1 MLNGKN
7 LKKHD
12 LDNGDVLL
20 EFDGFQ
26 SVELLMELID
36 DFQENNEAK
45 ILLSDLERNFSD
57 STGSFNYPINTTRI
71 SGNDFKILLKI
82 LRSDKYDDNS
92 DAADE
97 LEKPGNR
104 LVYLNLIS
112 HHFENYSF

>member
-20 EFDGFQ
+20 EFDDYQ

-36 DFQENNEAK
+36 NFQENNEAK
-45 ILLSDLERNFSD
+45 TLLSDLERNFSD

-71 SGNDFKILLKI
+71 SGDDFKMFLKI
-82 LRSDKYDDNS
+82 LRSDKYADDS
-92 DAADE
+92 DVADE

-104 LVYLNLIS
+104 LVCLNLVS